1 MHGTLATSQGAVA
14 PDQRRQWRPHQ
25 EIMARNIEIKARVEH
40 MATLVA
46 RAAAIADQGPVE
58 LQQDDTFFVCPSG
71 RLKLR
76 SFATGEGELIFYRRA
91 DQPGPKESFYLRSP
105 TPTPDALREC
115 LSLAYGQAG
124 RVQKHRTVFFAG
136 RTRIHLDR
144 VRGLGEFLELEVVL
158 EEGESSEAG
167 LQEALALMARLGV
180 GSSQLVAGAYV
191 DLLAPQAASGGRP

>member
-105 TPTPDALREC
+105 IPTPPHGVFCGTHTQPSRPGA
-115 LSLAYGQAG
+115 GPG
-124 RVQKHRTVFFAG
+124 RVPGTGSGAG
-136 RTRIHLDR
+136 
-144 VRGLGEFLELEVVL
+144 
-158 EEGESSEAG
+158 
-167 LQEALALMARLGV
+167 
-180 GSSQLVAGAYV
+180 
-191 DLLAPQAASGGRP
+191 GG